1 MEEYIFIGRIASV
14 VIFRVPEFGP
24 RVCFTIDG
32 EGQCPVVCAAEGD
45 VTREFI
51 AHYSEGDEVVV
62 RGIFEPRP
70 STAAANTPWV
80 ARFRVRVVNIA
91 EEARL
96 VA

>member
-1 MEEYIFIGRIASV
+1 MQEHIFIGRIASV

-24 RVCFTIDG
+24 RVCFTI
-32 EGQCPVVCAAEGD
+32 EVTRQCPVRCAAEGN
-45 VTREFI
+45 VARELI
-51 AHYSEGDEVVV
+51 ADYLEGDEVVV
-62 RGIFEPRP
+62 RGIYEPRP

-80 ARFRVRVVNIA
+80 ARFRVRAVHVA